1 MFIKKFENFLNNEK
15 YKRVQTWFCLICMIL
30 IVMNIAIMG
39 YQTYDYVKLQK
50 DYNSMLAEYKENLGD
65 SVEVAQVISEINTI
79 YDKYAIKNNPNFS
92 LANDY
97 ALNYYVDGLND
108 KYATYFRPED
118 FESYTNKDND
128 YQVGIGIS
136 FVYENGIGLRID
148 HIYEDSPAYKSGLK
162 VGDYITHADG
172 TYVEDVDVV
181 TFVDSISGKEG
192 EDITLTVL
200 RGNESIDYTL
210 TRAKYDIES
219 VVSKDIE
226 GVAYVRINK
235 FAANT
240 SQKFKSAMNNFNE
253 QNFEKYIIDLR
264 NNSGGHLETIVD
276 ILDFM
281 VGEGKIVSIVDC
293 NGEENYE
300 YISDKNEFNGDIVV
314 LVNGNTASASE
325 LFAQTMKDFNK
336 ATIIG
341 TQTFGKGT
349 VVGVYNLTNGGAIML
364 STGIYETKSG
374 THLEGVGVTPDVKL
388 EMSDTYSFKS
398 YEIDEFN
405 DNQLRYALDYLNK

>member
-1 MFIKKFENFLNNEK
+1 
-15 YKRVQTWFCLICMIL
+15 MI
-30 IVMNIAIMG
+30 V
-39 YQTYDYVKLQK
+39 
-50 DYNSMLAEYKENLGD
+50 S
-65 SVEVAQVISEINTI
+65 S
-79 YDKYAIKNNPNFS
+79 
-92 LANDY
+92 
-97 ALNYYVDGLND
+97 
-108 KYATYFRPED
+108 
-118 FESYTNKDND
+118 
-128 YQVGIGIS
+128 
-136 FVYENGIGLRID
+136 
-148 HIYEDSPAYKSGLK
+148 
-162 VGDYITHADG
+162 
-172 TYVEDVDVV
+172 YVEDVDVV

-200 RGNESIDYTL
+200 RDNESIDYTL

-300 YISDKNEFNGDIVV
+300 YVSDKNEFNGDIVV

-349 VVGVYNLTNGGAIML
+349 VVGA
-364 STGIYETKSG
+364 
-374 THLEGVGVTPDVKL
+374 
-388 EMSDTYSFKS
+388 MSFS
-398 YEIDEFN
+398 
-405 DNQLRYALDYLNK
+405 